1 MSDFGGVVNGSVTI
15 KDVNTSKINSRAFQK
30 IKMLADSID
39 HESALPWVASHKG
52 YRDGCVHLYL
62 GERGKGKSTM
72 TRTLV
77 NDACL
82 HDEEVDLWLSE
93 ETVDEFVTELSY
105 SHGAE
110 IIMPKLRIYSE
121 KTMAIQLYS
130 QGVPFRDHEKIIS
143 QKFGEVINSSKFF
156 FFDNI
161 TTSIVYDG
169 KHPNIQAEIGRR
181 FSVIAA
187 KNRIPLVLFAH
198 TGELKKGLM
207 SSDDIRGSRDVAN
220 KAQFL
225 YLVQQ
230 FDIGE
235 RKFSTLRIDKSRTK
249 TPSHSMFQL
258 WYDVNSKMYTAQ
270 SKAIEF
276 KEFKDAYKARN
287 TL

>member
-1 MSDFGGVVNGSVTI
+1 MSDFNGVVSTQATLEDI
-15 KDVNTSKINSRAFQK
+15 NTSKINSRAFQK
-30 IKMLADSID
+30 IKMLADSTD

-52 YRDGCVHLYL
+52 HRDGCVHLYL

-93 ETVDEFVTELSY
+93 ETVDEFVTELSH

-110 IIMPKLRIYSE
+110 MIMPKLKIYSE
-121 KTMAIQLYS
+121 KTMAIQLDR
-130 QGVPFRDHEKIIS
+130 QGVPFKDHERIIS
-143 QKFGEVINSSKFF
+143 QKFGEVINASKFF

-161 TTSIVYDG
+161 TTSLVYDG

-181 FSVIAA
+181 LSVIAA

-198 TGELKKGLM
+198 TGDLKKGLM

-220 KAQFL
+220 KAHFL

-230 FDIGE
+230 FNIGE
-235 RKFSTLRIDKSRTK
+235 RKFSTLRIEKSRTQ
-249 TPSHSMFQL
+249 TPTHSMFQL
-258 WYDVNSKMYTAQ
+258 WYDSNAKMFTSQ

-276 KEFKDAYKARN
+276 KEFKEAYKARN